1 MIDIPIPL
9 VKFTKL
15 LTVVCTLHIIFPSC
29 KDHFETN
36 SGFNTAYTES
46 SNGLTIMSVEQ
57 NACYLYLEGKVTV
70 RNGELEITLT
80 DGNGDIRFQ
89 QLIQSSDSRV
99 NINEKFP
106 VCPGY
111 WKLKYKSYN
120 ALGTIDL
127 HMRL

>member
-1 MIDIPIPL
+1 MIDIPVPL
-9 VKFTKL
+9 TKYTKL
-15 LTVVCTLHIIFPSC
+15 LTVFCILHITFPSC

-36 SGFNTAYTES
+36 TGFNTAYTES
-46 SNGLTIMSVEQ
+46 SNGLTIISVEQ

-70 RNGELEITLT
+70 RKGELEITLT

-89 QLIQSSDSRV
+89 QIIQSSDSRV

-106 VCPGY
+106 VYPGY

-120 ALGTIDL
+120 AQGTIDL